1 MISVAISM
9 PEDGLATW
17 IAAASNTESVREVE
31 LAAAT
36 LQTTKQIDN
45 LLDKNGLRVVHVRQ
59 FLPNGFTRHFLE
71 RIGRS
76 RNSVFVQLKTA
87 LVACRAH
94 GARRVSLDLQL
105 DQVAG
110 PPAELD
116 TGIRLQ
122 VSLIRPLLP
131 AAIEAGITLCIPV
144 RYPYPFPGSRE
155 WGAAENLVYEIMH
168 PACRLG
174 LNLFPAELDAD
185 FDLIPFLR
193 NCFFHL
199 DLIRLHY
206 SPALG
211 ETLSRPQQ
219 ESWADGLRRHGFKGC
234 VIFCPVA
241 SGETGIRDACREVD
255 LLAPLYK

>member
-1 MISVAISM
+1 MISVAISV
-9 PEDGLATW
+9 PEDGLETW
-17 IAAASNTESVREVE
+17 IAAVSNTQGVRDVE

-36 LQTTKQIDN
+36 LQTGNQVDS
-45 LLDKNGLRVVHVRQ
+45 LLEKNGLRVAHLRQ
-59 FLPNGFTRHFLE
+59 FLPNGFTRHYLE

-76 RNSVFVQLKTA
+76 RNSVFLQLKSALTA
-87 LVACRAH
+87 FRGH

-105 DQVAG
+105 DQLAG
-110 PPAELD
+110 PPADLD

-122 VSLIRPLLP
+122 VSLLRPLLP

-155 WGAAENLVYEIMH
+155 WAAAENLVYEIMH

-174 LNLFPAELDAD
+174 LNLFPAELEGD
-185 FDLIPFLR
+185 FDLVPFLR

-206 SPALG
+206 NLALG
-211 ETLSRPQQ
+211 EVLDRTQQ
-219 ESWADGLRRHGFKGC
+219 QHWADGLRRHGFKGC
-234 VIFCPVA
+234 VVFCPVI
-241 SGETGIRDACREVD
+241 SGDSGIREACGQVD
-255 LLAPLYK
+255 QLAPLYR